1 MPHLH
6 DMEEL
11 VNSIQSNKI
20 KEYMK
25 EALSCYMASAYRACI
40 VLTYI
45 SLFDDIVTKLG
56 ELGKVNRKAKRIHDE
71 AEKRMEAQD
80 IYEKYLIDQLQ
91 SHSLLPSL
99 DMAFLEILRVLRNKS
114 AHPSGHNAS
123 AEEARFI
130 FFEAINRFLSKPI
143 LTTTQL
149 VDDILSRL
157 DGEYFFP
164 STDIGSITSV
174 VMKELEN
181 IHYSTYPY
189 LVNKFLEKTSSPNS
203 EVARNAD
210 FFLTGL
216 ASIKDS
222 LASESIVKYI
232 IEPKCSDSNYSMLI
246 LRLVSAN
253 GDLTKGLE
261 SVVYQRLKALLVK
274 RIETVPESSDDFNF
288 SHPYSV
294 FKSMLESLGEEFL
307 INNFESELR
316 KLFKTNIFS
325 SYFLT
330 QIDKYP
336 NIADLYL
343 DVSYERAGS
352 DDFDI
357 ANYYSRNLIEVEG
370 IISKFIRGEQAL
382 LLLLN
387 IVKAGGWGAWG
398 AKSLMNSKFLSV
410 PKIKTKA
417 IGFVDLNSSK
427 SERMVKKILGEDEY
441 LEDILGKYLS

>member
-222 LASESIVKYI
+222 LASESIVKYNRA
-232 IEPKCSDSNYSMLI
+232 KVF
-246 LRLVSAN
+246 RL
-253 GDLTKGLE
+253 
-261 SVVYQRLKALLVK
+261 
-274 RIETVPESSDDFNF
+274 
-288 SHPYSV
+288 
-294 FKSMLESLGEEFL
+294 
-307 INNFESELR
+307 EL
-316 KLFKTNIFS
+316 F
-325 SYFLT
+325 Y
-330 QIDKYP
+330 
-336 NIADLYL
+336 
-343 DVSYERAGS
+343 
-352 DDFDI
+352 
-357 ANYYSRNLIEVEG
+357 
-370 IISKFIRGEQAL
+370 
-382 LLLLN
+382 
-387 IVKAGGWGAWG
+387 
-398 AKSLMNSKFLSV
+398 
-410 PKIKTKA
+410 
-417 IGFVDLNSSK
+417 VDTSPSFCK
-427 SERMVKKILGEDEY
+427 W
-441 LEDILGKYLS
+441 